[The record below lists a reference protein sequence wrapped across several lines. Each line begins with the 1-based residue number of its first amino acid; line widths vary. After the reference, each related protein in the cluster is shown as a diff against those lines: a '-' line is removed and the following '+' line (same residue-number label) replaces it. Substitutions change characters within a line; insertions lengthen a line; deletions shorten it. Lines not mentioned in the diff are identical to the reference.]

1 MKYKRRKFIKTTGLM
16 AAGSVVLPWWACQN
30 SASNN
35 SAASQNSQESA
46 GASPAGNLGP
56 FGIQLYTLRSEMDK
70 DPKNV
75 LHKVA
80 EFGYNQVENYEGQ
93 QGLWWNMGHKE
104 FKALCNDLGLDPIS
118 SHCNFAEN
126 FEEKAA
132 QAAEV
137 GMKYLIAPWVG
148 PQKKMDDFKRIS
160 DTFNQCGE
168 ICRQNGM
175 RFAYHNHDYSFVEL
189 EGQLPQDVMMQNT
202 DPKLVDFEMDIYWV
216 VTAGADPVEWL
227 KKYPGRWK
235 LSHVKD
241 REKDAPANKRDA
253 SCILGQ
259 GSIDMVP
266 ILKTAKELG
275 MEYFIVEQEKYEG
288 TTPLDSAK
296 ADAEY
301 MKALVI

>member
-16 AAGSVVLPWWACQN
+16 TVGSVILPWWACQN
-30 SASNN
+30 NAPSEGENTENANTDT
-35 SAASQNSQESA
+35 
-46 GASPAGNLGP
+46 SPAGNLGP

-70 DPKNV
+70 DAKNV
-75 LHKVA
+75 IRKVA
-80 EFGYNQVENYEGQ
+80 EFGYAQAENYEGQ
-93 QGLWWNMGHKE
+93 QGLWWSMDHKE
-104 FKALCNDLGLDPIS
+104 YKALCDEVGLSMIS

-126 FEEKAA
+126 FEEKVA

-168 ICRQNGM
+168 ICRKNGM
-175 RFAYHNHDYSFVEL
+175 RFAYHNHDYSFKEL

-202 DPKLVDFEMDIYWV
+202 NPELVDFEMDMYWV
-216 VTAGADPVEWL
+216 VTAGADPIAWL
-227 KKYPGRWK
+227 NKYPGRWK
-235 LSHVKD
+235 LCHVKD
-241 REKDAPANKRDA
+241 RDTNAPANKRDA

-259 GSIDMVP
+259 GAIDYTP
-266 ILKTAKELG
+266 ILKTAKAQG
-275 MEYFIVEQEKYEG
+275 MDYFIVEQELYENS
-288 TTPLDSAK
+288 TPFDSAK

-301 MKALVI
+301 MRAVVI

>member
-1 MKYKRRKFIKTTGLM
+1 MRYKRRKFIKTTGLM
-16 AAGSVVLPWWACQN
+16 AAGSMVLPWLACQN
-30 SASNN
+30 SAPNTSGE
-35 SAASQNSQESA
+35 SQNSPQA
-46 GASPAGNLGP
+46 AAASPAGNLGP

-75 LHKVA
+75 LRKVA
-80 EFGYNQVENYEGQ
+80 EFGYHQVENYEGQ
-93 QGLWWNMGHKE
+93 HGLWWNMNHKE
-104 FKALCNDLGLDPIS
+104 FKALCNELGLNLIS
-118 SHCNFAEN
+118 SHCNFVEN

-148 PQKKMDDFKRIS
+148 PQKKLDDFKRIS
-160 DTFNQCGE
+160 ETFNKCGQ
-168 ICRQNGM
+168 ICRQNGL
-175 RFAYHNHDYSFVEL
+175 RFAYHNHDYSFKEL
-189 EGQLPQDVMMQNT
+189 DGHLPQDVMMQNT
-202 DPKLVDFEMDIYWV
+202 DPNLVDFQMDIYWV

-227 KKYPGRWK
+227 QKYPGRWK

-241 REKDAPANKRDA
+241 REKNAPPDQRDA
-253 SCILGQ
+253 SCILGK
-259 GSIDMVP
+259 GSIDFAQ
-266 ILKTAKELG
+266 ILKIAKETG

-288 TTPLDSAK
+288 STPFDSAK